1 MFTYLLQNAFPQGF
15 SPWGF
20 SRRGFSS
27 RDGCSRCSSFA
38 SYLPPSHTLRPP
50 FPVTCIVCV
59 VFVECIRLLCNSS
72 LPVSEIP
79 YMCEAQEPGILVSK
93 PLLFFMASCFP
104 LHFPTLSAHFKG
116 KGQEA
121 GPCVSPLSSPVLLG
135 TCHLALL
142 PCILAGALS
151 LSLSSSLYFCAIYN
165 LHSIFSLSPASSSK
179 RSVVHL
185 KCHSTFN
192 VRSRHSGQVN
202 HTAIK
207 PNLSLPI
214 IALDRCVP
222 HNRRASFP
230 SA

>member
-116 KGQEA
+116 RAKRHGRMFLH
-121 GPCVSPLSSPVLLG
+121 SVLQFSWVPAIWLYF
-135 TCHLALL
+135 HASLL
-142 PCILAGALS
+142 VPFPS
-151 LSLSSSLYFCAIYN
+151 LSLFVFVFLCY
-165 LHSIFSLSPASSSK
+165 LQSP
-179 RSVVHL
+179 
-185 KCHSTFN
+185 
-192 VRSRHSGQVN
+192 
-202 HTAIK
+202 
-207 PNLSLPI
+207 
-214 IALDRCVP
+214 
-222 HNRRASFP
+222 
-230 SA
+230 